1 MYVRATYKYIYVCLL
16 ISDWSFDWLDCFMY
30 ENPLQDDTLE
40 GDASTLDLSTKSNL
54 ENLIK
59 LGEKMLT
66 NRVMQMNIDTG
77 TYEPAAENI
86 NNDEQLKRW
95 LISFKCFYP

>member
-1 MYVRATYKYIYVCLL
+1 
-16 ISDWSFDWLDCFMY
+16 MY

-86 NNDEQLKRW
+86 NNDEQLKR
-95 LISFKCFYP
+95 